1 MDYQVLKQHMIKN
14 KGEELKA
21 LLLNSNY
28 NANFSEL
35 IDQYMDEAYE
45 EITTQNSSKVD
56 IIKPNTRSAS
66 ASVNFKNSSINKI
79 VVYLRG

>member
-1 MDYQVLKQHMIKN
+1 MIKN

-66 ASVNFKNSSINKI
+66 VSVNFKKDEQIEQKF
-79 VVYLRG
+79 

>member
-66 ASVNFKNSSINKI
+66 ASVNFKKDEQIEQKF
-79 VVYLRG
+79 